1 MLLRIGHRGAAGYEP
16 ENTLKAISKAIA
28 LGADLVEVDVQRTS
42 DGHLVIIHDKRVDR
56 TTDGTGYVSEMT
68 LAEIRNLNAGEGQP
82 VPTLKEVLAL
92 TQGRVGLILEIISEG
107 IAEQVCAQVRE
118 YGFNGPLIY
127 ASFLHAELLKVR
139 ASVPLARTMTLL
151 EGVPITPTS
160 FAMEAKASVVGLA
173 SDSLTPSFINA
184 LHSAG
189 LQIFVYTVNAPLD
202 IHWVKSLE
210 VDGIISDF
218 PDRI

>member
-56 TTDGTGYVSEMT
+56 TTDGTGYVSAMT
-68 LAEIRNLNAGEGQP
+68 LAEVRNLDAGEGQP
-82 VPTLKEVLAL
+82 VPTLTEVLAL
-92 TQGRVGLILEIISEG
+92 TQRRVGLILEIITEG

-118 YGFNGPLIY
+118 YRFNSPLIY

-139 ASVPLARTMTLL
+139 AAEPLAKTMTLL

-173 SDSLTPSFINA
+173 SDSLTASFINA

-189 LQIFVYTVNAPLD
+189 LQIFVYTVNDPLD
-202 IHWVKSLE
+202 IRWVKSLE